1 MSNINTPM
9 KRRKSERNY
18 GNKEFIISGRTETC
32 KATGYDAFF
41 KGEWWGEF
49 ADSQNETHY
58 STVND
63 LLLTAD

>member
-1 MSNINTPM
+1 MANIHTPM

-32 KATGYDAFF
+32 TATGYDAFF
-41 KGEWWGEF
+41 KDEWWGEF
-49 ADSQNETHY
+49 ADKQQETHY

-63 LLLTAD
+63 LLLTAG